1 MVPSRMAETTERRRD
16 ALLVIRRLRARGE
29 QVTIQRVAD
38 AMGITKPSA
47 QELMAKLRAEKLL
60 KGPTVR
66 VIGEWELT
74 ADGEKTAA
82 GS

>member
-1 MVPSRMAETTERRRD
+1 MAETTERRRD